1 MNRLSHSW
9 IILALALLFAH
20 AVLAQTIQ
28 VSAANKTIAIT
39 ATDEATET
47 ADVAAV
53 TVGYEVFGPDSASA
67 YAQGGRI
74 SQAVLDALHKLGVA
88 DKDIESGSQGLERY
102 SDFDNKDTPAE
113 RAQKQFVMRQSWT
126 VTVAPAQ
133 AAEVIRA
140 AVAVGANQSG
150 AIDWK
155 VADRQALQARAAA
168 AALVKAR
175 AIAAQMAEGLHVKLG
190 DLVYASNQAP
200 EVRPVFRALMAGAA
214 KATAPAPPLLEIRP
228 QTVREE
234 ATVYAVFAIELPL
247 PGCVAAVAAAL

>member
-1 MNRLSHSW
+1 MVRSSFFLA
-9 IILALALLFAH
+9 ALALSAVFASS
-20 AVLAQTIQ
+20 ASAQTIQ
-28 VSAANKTIAIT
+28 VSPANKTIAIT
-39 ATDEATET
+39 ATDEATEP

-53 TVGYEVFGPDSASA
+53 SLGYEVYGPDSASA

-74 SQAVLDALHKLGVA
+74 SQAVLEALHKLGVA
-88 DKDIESGSQGLERY
+88 DKNIESGSQGLERY
-102 SDFDNKDTPAE
+102 NDFNNKDTPAE

-140 AVAVGANQSG
+140 AVAAGANQSG
-150 AIDWK
+150 SIDWK
-155 VADRQALQARAAA
+155 VADRPELQARAAA

-175 AIAAQMAEGLHVKLG
+175 TIAAQMAAGLHVKLG

-200 EVRPVFRALMAGAA
+200 EVRPAFRALVAGAA
-214 KATAPAPPLLEIRP
+214 KAPAPAPPLLEIRP

-234 ATVYAVFAIELPL
+234 ATVYAVFAVE
-247 PGCVAAVAAAL
+247 